1 MKNVLYFLVLILVGA
16 LLGDF
21 MGKLLSMWF
30 PQGGIHDLFATQLT
44 RGIKPTELDLGI
56 IDLSFGCMF
65 KFNIT
70 GVIGILLA
78 AIVSRAVFTK

>member
-1 MKNVLYFLVLILVGA
+1 MKSVIYFLVIILVGA

-21 MGKLLSMWF
+21 IGKALAMGF
-30 PQGGIHDLFATQLT
+30 PQGSIHDLFATQLA

-56 IDLSFGCMF
+56 IDLTFGCMF

-78 AIVSRAVFTK
+78 AFLSRAVFTK